1 MLVENNPGQPHK
13 LTPDKE
19 EIILR
24 EVRKNISITNA
35 ARCAGVCGWTI
46 QGWIKQGHEEHR
58 KKEDTIFARFFA
70 NVIVAQG
77 ERISEML
84 QTIAG
89 RPTNWQALAWL
100 LEKCCAE
107 DFGKDSEL
115 YKQLLEDYKRLI
127 QEMIDSNKPSAKKA

>member
-1 MLVENNPGQPHK
+1 MTLEYVPGRPHK
-13 LTPDKE
+13 LTPEKE

-35 ARCAGVCGWTI
+35 ARCAAVDPWTI
-46 QGWIKQGHEEHR
+46 KHWMEAGYGDH
-58 KKEDTIFARFFA
+58 KKHEDTIFAQFFRKI
-70 NVIVAQG
+70 VVAQG

-84 QTIAG
+84 QIIAG

-127 QEMIDSNKPSAKKA
+127 QEMIDSGKKAAKG